1 MEVTLKLKF
10 LIKIQ
15 HYVSDMTISFKRSEN
30 VNNSSNIE
38 IIHFLRCTHYPLK
51 HCYIHLFY
59 LFNLFGAKGTEK
71 LILLLEIF
79 SCGYD

>member
-1 MEVTLKLKF
+1 MEVILKLKF

-15 HYVSDMTISFKRSEN
+15 HYVSDTTSSFKRSEN

-38 IIHFLRCTHYPLK
+38 IIHFLRCTHYPLR
-51 HCYIHLFY
+51 HCYIRLLY
-59 LFNLFGAKGTEK
+59 LFNSFGAKGAEK